1 MEGKTCGTCACKVS
15 YYCDVTTWAVEDG
28 DECSVPPEFGGD
40 SWMPRTCGTCAH
52 CADRHGP
59 KQPMASH
66 VCMDMGTLI
75 IDPDRPNCAGL
86 YYEERTESV
95 EQVINEMIYCIV
107 RLSERGECGEVM
119 DEGLAAR
126 EYNAG
131 LTPCYQA
138 FADRLEALGMTLDGR

>member
-1 MEGKTCGTCACKVS
+1 MFMRYVSLFSGIEAASVAWGPLGWEPVAFSEIEPFACAVLN
-15 YYCDVTTWAVEDG
+15 ERFP
-28 DECSVPPEFGGD
+28 SVPNLGD
-40 SWMPRTCGTCAH
+40 ITR
-52 CADRHGP
+52 
-59 KQPMASH
+59 K
-66 VCMDMGTLI
+66 
-75 IDPDRPNCAGL
+75 
-86 YYEERTESV
+86 SV

-138 FADRLEALGMTLDGR
+138 FADRLEALEMTLDGR

>member
-1 MEGKTCGTCACKVS
+1 
-15 YYCDVTTWAVEDG
+15 
-28 DECSVPPEFGGD
+28 
-40 SWMPRTCGTCAH
+40 
-52 CADRHGP
+52 
-59 KQPMASH
+59 
-66 VCMDMGTLI
+66 
-75 IDPDRPNCAGL
+75 
-86 YYEERTESV
+86 
-95 EQVINEMIYCIV
+95 MIYCIV

>member
-1 MEGKTCGTCACKVS
+1 MRYVRLQGQLLLRRDHMGGGGWRRVQRSAGVRRGFVDAENMR
-15 YYCDVTTWAVEDG
+15 DVR
-28 DECSVPPEFGGD
+28 PL
-40 SWMPRTCGTCAH
+40 R
-52 CADRHGP
+52 P

-138 FADRLEALGMTLDGR
+138 FADRLEALEMTLDGR

>member
-1 MEGKTCGTCACKVS
+1 MGKRKKSQCENG
-15 YYCDVTTWAVEDG
+15 E
-28 DECSVPPEFGGD
+28 
-40 SWMPRTCGTCAH
+40 
-52 CADRHGP
+52 
-59 KQPMASH
+59 
-66 VCMDMGTLI
+66 L
-75 IDPDRPNCAGL
+75 
-86 YYEERTESV
+86 
-95 EQVINEMIYCIV
+95 MIYCIV